1 MLIIDKY
8 SFRPEIMNMRNH
20 GFQVSKS
27 SICLSS
33 FPVESFGRF
42 RVAGSATA
50 KEGRDANC
58 GEGPT
63 EAKGQ
68 SQQRTTGHGQS
79 GRLGGVDMETGHVG
93 KRGTTWIYYSSR
105 CSWTWKMVGKWLD
118 NFKVSLQ
125 FTICN
130 GNCLFSDLLGRC
142 YVCLLLPLIMWYRWY
157 SLASFKMHA
166 GFWLVSRGG
175 SDCPVT
181 RAKTNHIF
189 RYSSQLVELWSQ
201 ITRRILQ
208 GLTGQ
213 ITFVDFFQSRCWACN
228 HTRIP

>member
-1 MLIIDKY
+1 MVEKDPRK
-8 SFRPEIMNMRNH
+8 R
-20 GFQVSKS
+20 KAKAS
-27 SICLSS
+27 SGPQGMGNPGVLAGWTCL
-33 FPVESFGRF
+33 
-42 RVAGSATA
+42 
-50 KEGRDANC
+50 
-58 GEGPT
+58 
-63 EAKGQ
+63 
-68 SQQRTTGHGQS
+68 
-79 GRLGGVDMETGHVG
+79 GHVW

-105 CSWTWKMVGKWLD
+105 CSWTWKRVGKWLD

-142 YVCLLLPLIMWYRWY
+142 YVCLLLALIMWWY

-189 RYSSQLVELWSQ
+189 RYSSQLVEFWSQ

-213 ITFVDFFQSRCWACN
+213 ITFVDFFQSCCWACN

>member
-8 SFRPEIMNMRNH
+8 LTNILSAL
-20 GFQVSKS
+20 KS
-27 SICLSS
+27 WIWETMAFKYLKVPCLSS

-42 RVAGSATA
+42 RVSGAGSATA
-50 KEGRDANC
+50 KEGRDASG

-63 EAKGQ
+63 KAKGQ

-79 GRLGGVDMETGHVG
+79 RRLGGTCLGHVG
-93 KRGTTWIYYSSR
+93 KRGTTGIYYSSR
-105 CSWTWKMVGKWLD
+105 CSWTWKRVGKWLD

-125 FTICN
+125 FTIFN

-142 YVCLLLPLIMWYRWY
+142 YVCLLLPLIMWWY

-181 RAKTNHIF
+181 RAKTSHIF
-189 RYSSQLVELWSQ
+189 R
-201 ITRRILQ
+201 
-208 GLTGQ
+208 
-213 ITFVDFFQSRCWACN
+213 
-228 HTRIP
+228 